1 MKRLEP
7 IPLRPGADVEQ
18 ETAAAILL
26 RLAEMT
32 GVPTVVWTREEA
44 REALV
49 EEYRAK
55 GVEVN
60 AAQLDDEAGEL
71 IVAYSDL
78 LVSDAIERGFST
90 LRDGAR
96 RNIEGKEKSSDE
108 R

>member
-32 GVPTVVWTREEA
+32 GIPTVVWTREEA
-44 REALV
+44 REALA

-55 GVEVN
+55 NIEVD
-60 AAQLDDEAGEL
+60 AAQLDDEAAEL

-78 LVSDAIERGFST
+78 LVSDAITRGFET
-90 LRDGAR
+90 LKSGAR
-96 RNIEGKEKSSDE
+96 QNIEGKVKSSDNA
-108 R
+108 